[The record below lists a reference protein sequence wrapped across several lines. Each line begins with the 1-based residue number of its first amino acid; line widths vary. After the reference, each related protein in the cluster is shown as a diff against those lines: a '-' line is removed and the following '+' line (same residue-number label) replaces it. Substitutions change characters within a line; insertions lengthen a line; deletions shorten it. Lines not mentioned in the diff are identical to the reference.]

1 MKKLLGIIVLSLLVS
16 ASAYADLHGI
26 KKLTESHYKK
36 LFIDGDEDSYWIDR
50 FCIDGYVFVQSN
62 IIRGRSYQGTRAAST
77 SITQFFEVVDGKSLP
92 KRCS

>member
-1 MKKLLGIIVLSLLVS
+1 MVLGLLSCNVSVADSNIIKLDNQYYKKLL
-16 ASAYADLHGI
+16 I
-26 KKLTESHYKK
+26 KS
-36 LFIDGDEDSYWIDR
+36 DEDSIWIDR

-62 IIRGRSYQGTRAAST
+62 IVRGQSYQGTRAAST